1 MSISKESILKVASM
15 AVVTLGLI
23 FFAHNMTEDKN
34 MALYDFCMGTSA
46 SVHINGEASG
56 DKLARE
62 IIDEIK
68 KLDSEIISWRTED
81 SELSRL
87 NKGYKAGETYY
98 VSEELRYAIEES
110 LRLCEDSGGA
120 VDITLRPVLG
130 LWGIEDKSEEDFEPP
145 AEDELRE
152 LKDIIGY
159 ENVHVSLD
167 GVTVDKADMILDFGA
182 TGKGYALD
190 IAKKRLEEAHAK
202 SALVSVGGS
211 ILIYGNKEND
221 TPWRVGIRNPKGTQE
236 DMLGYLEMQGEDG
249 ICISTSGDYE
259 KYIEK
264 DGIRYHH
271 IIDRRYLAPAKTD
284 ITGLAG
290 VTVVCRSGIDSDG
303 LSTACFVLGEKASRD
318 LLKKYDAEA
327 IFIDRDNNISMTDGL
342 KDYFKYQK

>member
-34 MALYDFCMGTSA
+34 VTLYDFCMGTSA

-68 KLDSEIISWRTED
+68 RLDLDIISRRAED
-81 SELSRL
+81 SELSKL
-87 NKGYKAGETYY
+87 NKEYKSGETYY
-98 VSEELRYAIEES
+98 VSDELRYAIEES
-110 LRLCEDSGGA
+110 LRLCEDSYGA
-120 VDITLRPVLG
+120 VDITLRPVLK
-130 LWGIEDKSEEDFEPP
+130 LWGIEDKSEEEFELPSK
-145 AEDELRE
+145 DELSE
-152 LKDIIGY
+152 LEDIIGY
-159 ENVHVSLD
+159 EKVHISED
-167 GVTVDKADMILDFGA
+167 GVTVDKDDMSLDLGA

-190 IAKKRLEEAHAK
+190 IARQRLEEAHVK
-202 SALVSVGGS
+202 NALVSVGGS
-211 ILIYGNKEND
+211 ILIYGNKEKNI
-221 TPWRVGIRNPKGTQE
+221 PWRVGIRNPKGSQE
-236 DMLGYLEMQGEDG
+236 DMLGYLEMPGEDG

-271 IIDRRYLAPAKTD
+271 IIDRRYLAPANTD

-327 IFIDRDNNISMTDGL
+327 LFIDRDNNISMTEGL
-342 KDYFKYQK
+342 KEYFKYIK